1 MIVADTN
8 VLSEPLRPHPEPR
21 VLNWLTEHR
30 SELAITAIT
39 VGELLY
45 GAHRLP
51 HGKRRSRLLAAIE
64 ALVRSGA
71 GRVLPYDQSSA
82 EQYAVLRA
90 RLESIGRTVTVE
102 DGMIAATCRAGGHE
116 LATRNERDFADAG
129 VRIHNPWAES

>member
-1 MIVADTN
+1 M
-8 VLSEPLRPHPEPR
+8 
-21 VLNWLTEHR
+21 
-30 SELAITAIT
+30 
-39 VGELLY
+39 
-45 GAHRLP
+45 
-51 HGKRRSRLLAAIE
+51 
-64 ALVRSGA
+64 
-71 GRVLPYDQSSA
+71 LPYDQSSA